1 MKDRDKLIRT
11 AVRVLCAVIFIA
23 VCVTNF
29 EKVTL
34 FAAQLAVRNA
44 KSFLPEAVCLIQ
56 KEENEEKEETQS
68 VTSEKITETTEKIV
82 QTTQKETAP
91 VFKPKSS
98 ITDTDSDIKTLM
110 KQAKAQK
117 YEKAGALKDRTYITD
132 GVTDTVGNVRI
143 KNTNKTQ
150 IDASSMLNKK
160 ADLTVDRDKPAVL
173 IFHTHT
179 TETYQI
185 AEREYY
191 ATDFAPRSESEQV
204 NMIRVGKAIAE
215 QIEKAGYKVIHDKTI
230 YDTKYNG
237 AYERSRKG
245 AEAILKKYPS
255 IKIVLD
261 IHRDAIQLKDGT
273 KIRPVATVNGKKAAQ
288 IMIISGC
295 QEEGN
300 GVTNLP
306 DWKYN
311 LTFALQL
318 QKELED
324 NFQGITRPLYFCAR
338 SYNMNL
344 THCSLLVE
352 MGSDANTL
360 EQAVYSGKCLGVA
373 VGKMLENY
381 E

>member
-11 AVRVLCAVIFIA
+11 AVRVLCAVVFIA

-34 FAAQLAVRNA
+34 FTAQLAVKNA

-56 KEENEEKEETQS
+56 KEEKEETQS

-110 KQAKAQK
+110 KQAEAQK

-273 KIRPVATVNGKKAAQ
+273 KIRPVATVNGKKVAQ

>member
-11 AVRVLCAVIFIA
+11 AVRVLCAVVFIA

-56 KEENEEKEETQS
+56 KEEKEETQS
-68 VTSEKITETTEKIV
+68 VTSEKITETTEKIL

-110 KQAKAQK
+110 KQAEAQK

-230 YDTKYNG
+230 YDTKYSG

>member
-11 AVRVLCAVIFIA
+11 AVRVLCAVVFIA

-68 VTSEKITETTEKIV
+68 VTSEKITETTEKIL

-110 KQAKAQK
+110 KQAETQK

-215 QIEKAGYKVIHDKTI
+215 QIEKAGYNVIHDKTI

>member
-1 MKDRDKLIRT
+1 MKDRDRTIRIT
-11 AVRVLCAVIFIA
+11 VSILCAVILTA
-23 VCVTNF
+23 VCITDCERVM
-29 EKVTL
+29 L
-34 FAAQLAVRNA
+34 LAAQLAV
-44 KSFLPEAVCLIQ
+44 KSAGTFLPQTVELTQ
-56 KEENEEKEETQS
+56 EKIVSEPES
-68 VTSEKITETTEKIV
+68 SESEKASETTEK
-82 QTTQKETAP
+82 QTQTEQKETAP
-91 VFKPKSS
+91 VFKSKSS
-98 ITDTDSDIKTLM
+98 LTDTDSDIKELM
-110 KQAKAQK
+110 KLEEAVK
-117 YEKAGALKDRTYITD
+117 YEKAGALKDKTYKNE

-150 IDASSMLNKK
+150 IDAASLLNKK
-160 ADLTVDRDKPAVL
+160 ADLTVDKDEPSVL

-185 AEREYY
+185 AEREHY
-191 ATDFAPRSESEQV
+191 ATDFAPRSESEKV
-204 NMIRVGKAIAE
+204 NMIRVGRAIAE

-230 YDTKYNG
+230 YDSKYSG
-237 AYERSRKG
+237 AYACSRKG
-245 AEAILKKYPS
+245 AEAILEKYPS

-273 KIRPVATVNGKKAAQ
+273 KIRPVAAVNGKQAAQ

-300 GVTNLP
+300 GITNLP
-306 DWKYN
+306 DWEYN
-311 LTFALQL
+311 LIFALQL
-318 QKELED
+318 QKKLED
-324 NFQGITRPLYFCAR
+324 NFEGITRPLYFCAR

-373 VGKMLENY
+373 VGKLLEEY
-381 E
+381 D